1 MHLKKE
7 FYHLKMKD
15 DENMSSYVSRSK
27 IAANNLREAVEAKI
41 AYALL
46 AGLPDSYESL
56 NMTLANLPD
65 DKFNSVEII

>member
-41 AYALL
+41 ALL